1 MFPVYFNINSS
12 PDSAMSTSIVESLPS
27 LLVFGPHTEFP
38 EEKVFDDF
46 RQRFNNTPRLA
57 ALRDAVYELP
67 QFWQRL
73 VDFDPSL
80 SHIPGVEYL
89 SQLKQWLKDG
99 GSLAHRHSKAPNH
112 YGLAVTFLLH
122 IIQYS
127 RYLDQLGK
135 DSHSK
140 ILDSVK
146 VGGIQGHCVG
156 LLSAA
161 AVATANSDA
170 DLGVSAAIGL
180 RLAVCIGAY
189 VDQDSTYSPVPKEY
203 MAVAVRWRE
212 VNSDDKTVIT
222 KIIDSI
228 PDVSR
233 DSSLLQ
239 CVCKLSSND
248 FHQAYISSINDDTSV
263 TATIRTTDFACLTE
277 EARKH
282 NLRIKAIPVY
292 GRFHHPK
299 HSDIVDK
306 FTKPVLI
313 SLGLEFPDT
322 ANPQV
327 PIRNTADGQIASE
340 DSLARLALQSAL
352 VNVVDW
358 YITLTS
364 VVQQLPKLKQ
374 VIAFTGFVSCI
385 PQAILQ
391 NPNTRV
397 LALSSLEHPHPSLTD
412 GLIEGQVSGD
422 VPNIIGAHPVQ
433 SPHDLSQYPAH
444 SIAIVGMAG
453 RFPGAESVDELWDLI
468 KEGKTM
474 VEPAPVDRF
483 KLPQTGAYAD
493 RKWWGNFLK
502 DSDAFDHKFFGK
514 SSREALAWDPQ
525 QRILLEVV
533 YEALESAGYFGA
545 SDVTETSDYGCYIG
559 AVMSNWYD
567 NMSCYPASAYGTV
580 GVSRCFH
587 SGQVSHY
594 FGWTGPSLSID
605 TACSSSL
612 VAINTAC
619 RAIWSGECSRAVAGG
634 TNVFSSPFD
643 YLNLAAAG
651 FLSPSGQCKPFDAN
665 ADGYC
670 RGEAVS
676 VVVLKR
682 LSDAI
687 ADNDHIHGVVVGSAI
702 NQNHNDGAITAP
714 NSDSQIDLYRK
725 VVSLSEVKPE
735 EVTYVEAHGPGSKHH
750 ISLLPWF
757 AFSMTDFS
765 CSRCW
770 RSY

>member
-1 MFPVYFNINSS
+1 MSS
-12 PDSAMSTSIVESLPS
+12 SIIENLPS

-46 RQRFNNTPRLA
+46 RQRLNNTPRLA
-57 ALRDAVYELP
+57 ALRDAVHDLP
-67 QFWQRL
+67 QFWKRL

-80 SHIPGVEYL
+80 SQIPGAEYL
-89 SQLKQWLKDG
+89 GQLRQWLQDG
-99 GSLAHRHSKAPNH
+99 GPIAHRHSKAPNH

-127 RYLDQLGK
+127 RYLDRLGK
-135 DSHSK
+135 DSHSR

-146 VGGIQGHCVG
+146 VGGIQGHCAG
-156 LLSAA
+156 FLSAA
-161 AVATANSDA
+161 AVAVCSSDA
-170 DLGVSAAIGL
+170 DLGLPAAIGL
-180 RLAVCIGAY
+180 RLAVCVGAY
-189 VDQDSTYSPVPKEY
+189 VDQDSADSPVPDEY
-203 MAVAVRWRE
+203 MAVAIRWRGANIE
-212 VNSDDKTVIT
+212 DKTAIT
-222 KIIDSI
+222 EIIRSI
-228 PDVSR
+228 PDVSS
-233 DSSLLQ
+233 DSSLLR
-239 CVCKLSSND
+239 CVYRLSSND
-248 FHQAYISSINDDTSV
+248 SHQAYISSINDDTSV
-263 TATIRTTDFACLTE
+263 TVTIRTIDLASLTE

-282 NLRIKAIPVY
+282 NLRIKPIPVY
-292 GRFHHPK
+292 GRFHHQK
-299 HSDIVDK
+299 YSHIVDK
-306 FTKPVLI
+306 FTKPVLL
-313 SLGLEFPDT
+313 SLGLDFPDNT
-322 ANPQV
+322 ELQV
-327 PIRNTADGQIASE
+327 PIRDTADGHVTSE
-340 DSLARLALQSAL
+340 VSVARLALQSTL
-352 VNVVDW
+352 VNAVDW
-358 YITLTS
+358 YATLRFS
-364 VVQQLPKLKQ
+364 VQQLPKQNQ
-374 VIAFTGFVSCI
+374 VIAFTGFGECI

-391 NPNTRV
+391 ESNIRV
-397 LALSSLEHPHPSLTD
+397 LALGELEHPHPTLAD
-412 GLIEGQVSGD
+412 GLIEGQVIGD
-422 VPNIIGAHPVQ
+422 APEVIGAHAVQ
-433 SPHDLSQYPAH
+433 SLHDLSQYPAH

-483 KLPQTGAYAD
+483 KLPQSGAYED

-502 DSDAFDHKFFGK
+502 NSDAFDHKFFGK

-545 SDVTETSDYGCYIG
+545 SDVSEPRDYGCYIG
-559 AVMSNWYD
+559 TVMSNWYD
-567 NMSCYPASAYGTV
+567 NMSCYPASAYGTA

-634 TNVFSSPFD
+634 TNVFASPFD
-643 YLNLAAAG
+643 YLNLAGAG
-651 FLSPSGQCKPFDAN
+651 FLSPSGQCKPFDAD

-687 ADNDHIHGVVVGSAI
+687 ADNDHIHGVILGSAT

-714 NSDSQIDLYRK
+714 NSDSQIDLYQK
-725 VVSLSEVKPE
+725 VIGLSGVEPE

-750 ISLLPWF
+750 TFFLPNI
-757 AFSMTDFS
+757 A
-765 CSRCW
+765 
-770 RSY
+770 